1 MLPVLRAV
9 FSHRAALA
17 DVTFALVF
25 TIAFTVGG
33 SIAYDLVLHV

>member
-17 DVTFALVF
+17 DVTFALLIPF
-25 TIAFTVGG
+25 MVGG
-33 SIAYDLVLHV
+33 GIAQDLVLQA